1 MLIIV
6 AVGVAL
12 TLPAIIYG
20 IPQGPDLPSHLRSA
34 LAFDESLRQGNLYPG
49 WLATSNGGY
58 GDASFRVYPPAFH
71 YLIVVMRALSGNW
84 YAALLLTFTLLSVA
98 GGLAVY
104 FWASTVCPRRYGVW
118 AGVFYM
124 LTAYHVNE
132 IYQASLLAEYAGGAL
147 VAMVFGFVER
157 VIERGRASDV
167 AGLAASYAL
176 LALTHPPLLMMCSLG
191 LLIYAPVRI
200 RRGKLRSVSIKLGAG
215 VALGLAASACY
226 WATLVSELSWIKGE
240 EIAPGTRFAYSQNF
254 LFWNTS
260 PDGINN
266 WWANA
271 LALATLLMVWPAFV
285 SARAAWKE
293 EDARRL
299 KAVKLLVVFSFLMAT
314 PLSWPLWAVIPKL
327 RSIEFP
333 WRWLAVTSAAGSVAL
348 AASLPFWI
356 EKARARESRV
366 LVMLV
371 IGSLLIA
378 AVFTVMHPIRGA
390 VYLARTQF
398 DALLE
403 ELPGTESLPEWLPV
417 WTASQ
422 PRKMSSP
429 VEAGERT
436 VAVTTWEDERRTFQ
450 IGAGQALEAR
460 VRTLFYPRWVAS
472 VEGKPLPV
480 RAAPD
485 GALLISLPQD
495 AVNVHLEFREPAWA
509 RITALVSA
517 AGWAL
522 ICALFVIAYRR
533 KFGRKFA
540 LANVGPETSA
550 A

>member
-1 MLIIV
+1 MIV
-6 AVGVAL
+6 AVGMAL
-12 TLPAIIYG
+12 MLPAIIYG
-20 IPQGPDLPSHLRSA
+20 IPQGPDLPSHLRSV

-49 WLATSNGGY
+49 WLASSNGGY
-58 GDASFRVYPPAFH
+58 GDASFRVYPPALH
-71 YLIVVMRALSGNW
+71 YSIVAMHALAGSW
-84 YAALLLTFTLLSVA
+84 YAAVLLTFVLLSVA

-104 FWASTVCPRRYGVW
+104 FWASAVCPRRYSVW

-132 IYQASLLAEYAGGAL
+132 LYQASLLTEYAGGAL
-147 VAMVFGFVER
+147 VALVFGFVER
-157 VIERGRASDV
+157 VIERERASDV

-200 RRGKLRSVSIKLGAG
+200 RKAKFRSVSIKVALGA
-215 VALGLAASACY
+215 ALGLAASACY
-226 WATLVSELSWIKGE
+226 WTTLVSELSWIKGE
-240 EIAPGTRFAYSQNF
+240 GVAPGTRFAYSQNF

-260 PDGINN
+260 PDGVNN

-285 SARAAWKE
+285 YIRAAGHE

-314 PLSWPLWAVIPKL
+314 PVSWPLWAVIPKL

-333 WRWLAVTSAAGSVAL
+333 WRWLAVTAAAGSVAL
-348 AASLPFWI
+348 SASLPFWI

-366 LVMLV
+366 TVMLAT
-371 IGSLLIA
+371 GSLLVA
-378 AVFTVMHPIRGA
+378 ATFTVMHPIRGA
-390 VYLARTQF
+390 VYLARPQF
-398 DALLE
+398 DALLQ

-422 PRKMSSP
+422 PRQMSLP
-429 VEAGERT
+429 VEAGPRV
-436 VAVTTWEDERRTFQ
+436 VAVTTWEDEQRTFQ
-450 IGAGQALEAR
+450 IGAGQTGEAR
-460 VRTLFYPRWVAS
+460 VRSLFYPHWVAS
-472 VEGKPLPV
+472 VEGKPLPI
-480 RAAPD
+480 RPAPD
-485 GALLISLPQD
+485 GALLISLPQE
-495 AVNVHLEFREPAWA
+495 AVTVHLEFREPARA
-509 RITALVSA
+509 RIAAMVSA

-522 ICALFVIAYRR
+522 IGALFVFAYRR
-533 KFGRKFA
+533 KLGRKFA
-540 LANVGPETSA
+540 LVNVGPETSA